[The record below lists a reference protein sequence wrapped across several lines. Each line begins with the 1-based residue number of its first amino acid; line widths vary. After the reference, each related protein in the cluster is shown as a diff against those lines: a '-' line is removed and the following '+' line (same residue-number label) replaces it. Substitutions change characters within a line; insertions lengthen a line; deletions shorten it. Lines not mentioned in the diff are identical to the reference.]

1 MFTRVVQIHVHLTG
15 IGVGELAALE
25 IDDHE
30 ATELAME
37 EQQIDPIPFVSD
49 AKPTLSANESKIAA
63 QLQKKSLEMQN
74 ERFFNL
80 GLGIFVFES
89 EELEHVRV
97 FDFFFR
103 RNRVFRLCRSALA
116 EHFCFV
122 SRQRGPLVEER
133 IDLAIELPNA
143 PAAAQ
148 RFGLVKFSRRFAG
161 YGKKPDVS
169 RPRQREMRREIANSQ
184 LAGRCLT
191 FLPPQFY

>member
-37 EQQIDPIPFVSD
+37 EQQIDPVPFVSD

-122 SRQRGPLVEER
+122 SRQRGPLYR
-133 IDLAIELPNA
+133 
-143 PAAAQ
+143 
-148 RFGLVKFSRRFAG
+148 SRSATGDRADDCVDRAG
-161 YGKKPDVS
+161 VV
-169 RPRQREMRREIANSQ
+169 RPRGDSESADRRI
-184 LAGRCLT
+184 RDPR
-191 FLPPQFY
+191 F